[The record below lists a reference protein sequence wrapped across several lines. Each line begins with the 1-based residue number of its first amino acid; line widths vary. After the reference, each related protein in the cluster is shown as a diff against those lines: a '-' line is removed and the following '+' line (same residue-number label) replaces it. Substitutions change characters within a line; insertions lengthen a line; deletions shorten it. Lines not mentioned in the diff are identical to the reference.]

1 MESFIDEYQVV
12 RIALGVSGLILIM
25 IYSLLG
31 QPRTLILPI
40 ALVLVAV
47 AGHASWCR
55 IRQVRAPK
63 AMLALDLT
71 LWGAVMLLLADTPAV
86 NVATLCFLVALAVLF
101 SESYWLLGFVSYVVG
116 WYTVSFFVS
125 RPVDILAIGEY
136 VAILFTAAALIALT
150 LRVKGWLGRLDAN
163 RSQMLGTVSHELRN
177 NLTGILGLSE
187 LVKSEGLDPDEVVE
201 LMGLV
206 HNQAVD
212 ATEIVEDLLTVSRIE
227 RAALTIDLE
236 PVDVGAEIRTTAR
249 RFMGEGVDVSVDVG
263 TAIPP
268 VSADAL
274 RVRQILRN
282 LISNAVR
289 YGGPT
294 IRVGAHHLDGVVL
307 VSVTDD
313 GDGVPVA
320 DIGTIFLPYKRSTG
334 TRRDASSIG
343 LGLWICRQLAH
354 AMGGSLEY
362 VRADEATSFVLTL
375 RSHLPETEGWRQS
388 RRERDLVPSADSTV
402 LRAV

>member
-1 MESFIDEYQVV
+1 
-12 RIALGVSGLILIM
+12 
-25 IYSLLG
+25 
-31 QPRTLILPI
+31 
-40 ALVLVAV
+40 
-47 AGHASWCR
+47 
-55 IRQVRAPK
+55 
-63 AMLALDLT
+63 
-71 LWGAVMLLLADTPAV
+71 
-86 NVATLCFLVALAVLF
+86 
-101 SESYWLLGFVSYVVG
+101 
-116 WYTVSFFVS
+116 
-125 RPVDILAIGEY
+125 
-136 VAILFTAAALIALT
+136 
-150 LRVKGWLGRLDAN
+150 GRLDAN